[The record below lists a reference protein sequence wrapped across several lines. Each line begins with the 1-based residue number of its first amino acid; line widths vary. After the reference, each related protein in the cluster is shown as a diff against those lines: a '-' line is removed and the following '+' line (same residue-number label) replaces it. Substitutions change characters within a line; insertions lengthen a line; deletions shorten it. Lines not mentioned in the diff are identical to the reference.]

1 MTSVTILSKD
11 VPDIEVSIY
20 LVSLRYIRIFITYF
34 NLIIN
39 IYFLLES
46 FTFKSKNKI
55 ICECC
60 SISSYQR
67 E

>member
-1 MTSVTILSKD
+1 MTSITILSKD

-20 LVSLRYIRIFITYF
+20 LISLKYIHIFKTYF

-39 IYFLLES
+39 IHSLLES
-46 FTFKSKNKI
+46 FTFKSKNKT
-55 ICECC
+55 ICECR
-60 SISSYQR
+60 SISNYQR